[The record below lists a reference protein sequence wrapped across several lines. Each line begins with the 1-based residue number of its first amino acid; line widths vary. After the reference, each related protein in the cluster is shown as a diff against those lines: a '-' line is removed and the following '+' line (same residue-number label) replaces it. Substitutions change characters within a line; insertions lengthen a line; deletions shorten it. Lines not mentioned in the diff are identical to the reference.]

1 MGSTHALGDLTL
13 RAACDYVRA
22 FAEVFTAP
30 RIPFYG
36 HLVAARA
43 ALESSV
49 IASWL
54 SELAIARDER
64 VKRGLSEYLYSSTE
78 EGWLGLSADAAERV
92 DEWVERAA
100 SLGWEA
106 TDRHGRPW
114 SLADSRGQPRVDGV
128 GRPSVR
134 EGITDL
140 LVSDEESEIGKLLWS
155 RLSAVAH
162 VTWFGLRW
170 ALMTEDATPKF
181 ATGLTTVP
189 VGTNSSAVAGQ
200 ALCVIKALR
209 RAANAHFTLMGWDDD
224 AWRMPRGRAAR
235 GRAAPRLPRRTVL
248 TAAGGITARIPAV
261 GARTMGK
268 YVPAC
273 VD

>member
-1 MGSTHALGDLTL
+1 MREISDERGYEERSSWEAPIGSTHALGDLML

-54 SELAIARDER
+54 SEAGIARDER
-64 VKRGLSEYLYSSTE
+64 VKRGLSEYVYSATE
-78 EGWLGLSADAAERV
+78 EGWLGLSADAAEHV
-92 DEWVERAA
+92 DEWVERAVR
-100 SLGWEA
+100 LGWEA
-106 TDRHGRPW
+106 TDRHGKPW

-128 GRPSVR
+128 GRPSIR
-134 EGITDL
+134 AGITDL

-170 ALMTEDATPKF
+170 ALMTEDATPNI
-181 ATGLTTVP
+181 ATGLTSVP
-189 VGTNSSAVAGQ
+189 VGTSSSTVAGQ

-209 RAANAHFTLMGWDDD
+209 KAANAHFALMGWDDNE
-224 AWRMPRGRAAR
+224 WR
-235 GRAAPRLPRRTVL
+235 
-248 TAAGGITARIPAV
+248 TACQEAKRHESALLQAYHAGQS
-261 GARTMGK
+261 
-268 YVPAC
+268 
-273 VD
+273 